1 MIPYILAALGGYLI
15 GDSTKK
21 KSNPLDNPYNILA
34 KGGRTKY
41 AYGGNIEYGVRV
53 TGLDPMTGSRY
64 KMVYDIEANSD
75 EEAMREAKMRFMDD
89 SGLEGVAEIVN
100 SEEIVFA
107 DGGETDFK
115 FTFKTDDDYYN
126 ARSSGYID
134 EYDIVRIEASG
145 NGRTIDFPLH
155 SEEQYIKTINDF
167 KQKGIKINKV
177 YPEKHYYDIN
187 DYYDPEDDRDDRDD
201 DDYGRGGKVKFADKV
216 KSIADRLDGTKVP
229 KKLEKDYGKR
239 YNRSEAEM
247 AAKRIAGAQLKKL
260 KE

>member
-1 MIPYILAALGGYLI
+1 MIPYILAAIGGYLI
-15 GDSTKK
+15 GDASKK
-21 KSNPLDNPYNILA
+21 PSK
-34 KGGRTKY
+34 KY

-64 KMVYDIEANSD
+64 RMMYDIEANSD
-75 EEAMREAKMRFMDD
+75 EDAMREAQTRFLSDT
-89 SGLEGVAEIVN
+89 GLDGVAQIVN

-115 FTFKTDDDYYN
+115 FTFKTDNDYHN

-134 EYDIVRIEASG
+134 DYDIVRIEASG
-145 NGRTIDFPLH
+145 NGRTVDFPVH
-155 SEEQYIKTINDF
+155 SEEQYLQTINDF
-167 KQKGIKINKV
+167 KQRGIKINKV
-177 YPEKHYYDIN
+177 YPDKHYYDIN
-187 DYYDPEDDRDDRDD
+187 DYYDPEDDRDEREDY
-201 DDYGRGGKVKFADKV
+201 DDYGKGGKVKFADKV